1 MAKVDTLP
9 APDSDARD
17 HVRAVVEASAT
28 SFLMGMRVLPASRRE
43 AMFAIYAFCREVD
56 DVADDEGPESEK
68 LTRLAEWRA
77 EVERLYAGDPRWPT
91 TRALAEIIPAYQLP
105 KAEFLALIDGMEMDV
120 NGAMCAP
127 TWQELLAYCRRVAG
141 AVGMLSVRVFGA
153 REPEADELAVTLGEA
168 LQLTNILR
176 DLPEDAQRGRLY
188 LPRELMAQHGIDHG
202 DIAAVLRHPALPA
215 VAAELAATAR
225 GRFDRSR
232 ELLALCDRR
241 RLKPAVLMMEV
252 YDRILKRLEARG
264 WERIDEPVR
273 VPRIEKLWIALRH
286 GLF

>member
-1 MAKVDTLP
+1 MAKVDTLT
-9 APDSDARD
+9 ATDSDARD

-127 TWQELLAYCRRVAG
+127 TWKELLAYCRRVAG

-188 LPRELMAQHGIDHG
+188 LPRELMAKHGIDHG

>member
-56 DVADDEGPESEK
+56 DVADDEGPASEK
-68 LTRLAEWRA
+68 LARLGEWRA

-91 TRALAEIIPAYQLP
+91 TRALAEIIPAYHLP

-188 LPRELMAQHGIDHG
+188 LPRELMAEHGIDHG
-202 DIAAVLRHPALPA
+202 DAATVLRHPALPS

-232 ELLALCDRR
+232 QLLAQCDRR
-241 RLKPAVLMMEV
+241 RLRPAVLMIEV
-252 YDRILKRLEARG
+252 YGRILKRLEARG
-264 WERIDEPVR
+264 WERFDEPVR
-273 VPRIEKLWIALRH
+273 VPRVEKLWIALRH